1 MARSDSAP
9 DATPKP
15 KKQGRIAQIVQ
26 VYKVSKT
33 VDPAIG
39 WWTLGAFLG
48 VIALAVVVG
57 LVTKLWI
64 YPILLGLPFAL
75 LAAVIVL
82 SRRAEAAAYR
92 QIEGQPGAAGAA
104 LSALRRGWYVEQQPV
119 AVEATR
125 GGDMTS
131 AALVFRAI
139 GRPGVILVAEGPTA
153 RAQKLLAAERKRVER
168 VAPGVPIHTI
178 RVGEGGGDDVV
189 SVRKVA
195 SVIQRKKPVLNK
207 AEMAAVN
214 KRLKALG
221 GVRPPIPP
229 GMDPTRARVD
239 RKAMR
244 GR

>member
-1 MARSDSAP
+1 M
-9 DATPKP
+9 
-15 KKQGRIAQIVQ
+15 
-26 VYKVSKT
+26 
-33 VDPAIG
+33 
-39 WWTLGAFLG
+39 
-48 VIALAVVVG
+48 
-57 LVTKLWI
+57 TKLWI

-168 VAPGVPIHTI
+168 VAPGVPVHTI

>member
-1 MARSDSAP
+1 M
-9 DATPKP
+9 
-15 KKQGRIAQIVQ
+15 
-26 VYKVSKT
+26 
-33 VDPAIG
+33 
-39 WWTLGAFLG
+39 
-48 VIALAVVVG
+48 
-57 LVTKLWI
+57 
-64 YPILLGLPFAL
+64 
-75 LAAVIVL
+75 
-82 SRRAEAAAYR
+82 
-92 QIEGQPGAAGAA
+92 
-104 LSALRRGWYVEQQPV
+104 PV
-119 AVEATR
+119 
-125 GGDMTS
+125 
-131 AALVFRAI
+131 
-139 GRPGVILVAEGPTA
+139 
-153 RAQKLLAAERKRVER
+153 
-168 VAPGVPIHTI
+168 HTI